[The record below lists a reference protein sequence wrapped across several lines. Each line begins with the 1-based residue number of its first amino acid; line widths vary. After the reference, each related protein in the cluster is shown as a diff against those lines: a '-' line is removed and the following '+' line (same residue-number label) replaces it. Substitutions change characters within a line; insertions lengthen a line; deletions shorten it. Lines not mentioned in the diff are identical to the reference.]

1 MLHSQQPAFGGG
13 GMHACMQVTEIWH
26 SAAPVMFAQLSC
38 DLAVGCAHFVLSE
51 V

>member
-1 MLHSQQPAFGGG
+1 
-13 GMHACMQVTEIWH
+13 MHASYGV
-26 SAAPVMFAQLSC
+26 PVMFAQLSY